1 MDEEKIRGPVMSV
14 NDSGIKIAETWYNFS
29 KFRQVQRPEEGAIV
43 EITVK
48 DKKWIQTLTIIQMV
62 GNGPD
67 KQTRI
72 SRCGLL
78 NTAVALLQTQNRQL
92 TVGDVVG
99 TAKDLEPYI
108 YEPVDNG
115 MDEDIPLL
123 IGIVVH

>member
-1 MDEEKIRGPVMSV
+1 MDEDKIRGPVMNV

-48 DKKWIQTLTIIQMV
+48 DKKWIQTLTIIQMA

-92 TVGDVVG
+92 TVGDVIG

-115 MDEDIPLL
+115 IDEDITY
-123 IGIVVH
+123 